1 MIERT
6 NSIRRIR
13 NVLLCLLT
21 VAIFIFAE
29 TAELR
34 AQWIGRQT
42 GCSKPSMVANPNRPT
57 IADPA
62 DTTQYG
68 VLELEYGWDR
78 TWPGG
83 GVQKHDFGGLLKFGM
98 LCDIELRWTTTS
110 FISQTVTS
118 GTQSGFGDNWFGSQ
132 IRFYRQTTHIPALAF
147 GYAAK
152 FLSASPQKGLGSG
165 RVDHGFTFFS
175 SKDLFGAH
183 FDGNATYFLIGR
195 TNASGFDHN
204 VQLNLAFSHS
214 LRGHLGIT
222 GEIYGNTR
230 LKPSTPGFISTLWA
244 IYYQITP
251 RLVVDGG
258 IDVGLTSGAP
268 HKRIYIGATYSIA
281 DLYSAVKRARRS
293 GKTPAATSSGDPK

>member
-42 GCSKPSMVANPNRPT
+42 GCSKPAIVANPNRPT
-57 IADPA
+57 IANPA

-78 TWPGG
+78 TWPGR
-83 GVQKHDFGGLLKFGM
+83 GVHQHDFGGLLKFGM

-110 FISQTVTS
+110 FISQTDTS
-118 GTQSGFGDNWFGSQ
+118 GTQSGFGDNWLGPQ

-147 GYAAK
+147 SYAAK

-165 RVDHGFTFFS
+165 RVDHGFTFLA
-175 SKDLFGAH
+175 SKDLLGTH
-183 FDGNATYFLIGR
+183 FDGNATYFMIGR
-195 TNASGFDHN
+195 TNSSGFDHYFQMN
-204 VQLNLAFSHS
+204 ISFSRT
-214 LRGHLGIT
+214 LRGPLGIT
-222 GEIYGNTR
+222 GELYGNTR
-230 LKPSTPGFISTLWA
+230 LNAATPGFVSTLWA
-244 IYYQITP
+244 LTVQVSP
-251 RLVVDGG
+251 RLVLDGG
-258 IDVGLTSGAP
+258 IDAGLTAGAP
-268 HKRIYIGATYSIA
+268 HKRVFVGVTYSIA

-293 GKTPAATSSGDPK
+293 GKTPAATSSADPK